1 MSHWDPALRSLQ
13 DSKSGLY
20 GPESFIGYLRD
31 IGQDPNQYRTADELS
46 IDTRAQLSDRLD
58 EQETMVLRLGRASNG
73 PGTQFSLVNV
83 SGQLDDFF
91 IDESEF
97 NPDDRQVLDYSSGGD
112 EALALRQSAQ
122 DMLEV
127 YRSLPTFSET
137 SFVNFAL
144 STGIFSRA
152 LDLDTEQ
159 IGTAPTTVASTFDFE
174 FEPHPNRPTI
184 VHHNGGQVEID
195 ALIVARRGSER
206 ILLVV
211 EAKCGAPRELAKHK
225 LGYPVLAARTS
236 LSLAVDRVVPVYLR
250 AQTVSDAIRYSIYEC
265 SELPAGETR
274 PCLAGLHV
282 VDDQHYEVRIDQSD
296 SYQQRLA

>member
-31 IGQDPNQYRTADELS
+31 IGQDPNQYRTAAELS
-46 IDTRAQLSDRLD
+46 IDTRAQLSNRLD
-58 EQETMVLRLGRASNG
+58 EQESMVLRLGRASNG
-73 PGTQFSLVNV
+73 PGTQFALVNV
-83 SGQLDDFF
+83 PGQLADFF
-91 IDESEF
+91 IDEIEF
-97 NPDDRQVLDYSSGGD
+97 DPDDHQVLDYSSGGD

-137 SFVNFAL
+137 SYVNFAL

-152 LDLDTEQ
+152 LDLDTAQ
-159 IGTAPTTVASTFDFE
+159 IGTAPTTVASTFNFE
-174 FEPHPNRPTI
+174 FEPHPSRPTV
-184 VHHNGGQVEID
+184 VHHNGGQIEID

-211 EAKCGAPRELAKHK
+211 EAKCGAPRQLAKHK
-225 LGYPVLAARTS
+225 LGYPVLAARSS
-236 LSLAVDRVVPVYLR
+236 LSLAVDRIVPVYIR
-250 AQTVSDAIRYSIYEC
+250 AQSVDGAIQYSIYEC
-265 SELPAGETR
+265 SELPAGEAR
-274 PCLAGLHV
+274 PCLTGLHV
-282 VDDQHYEVRIDQSD
+282 VDDQHYEVRIDQFD
-296 SYQQRLA
+296 SY